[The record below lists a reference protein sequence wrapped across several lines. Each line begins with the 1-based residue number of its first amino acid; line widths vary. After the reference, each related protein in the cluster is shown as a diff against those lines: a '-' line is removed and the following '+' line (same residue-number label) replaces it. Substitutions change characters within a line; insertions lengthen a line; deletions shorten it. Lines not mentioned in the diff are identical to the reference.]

1 MKNFN
6 IYHQV
11 ANMHCKHIDSG
22 FLSTLGITFL
32 TIMYEAIDKDK
43 DSVLIV
49 KTNNEKVI
57 GYVAGTSGLGNI
69 YLNLL
74 KKPFSLFMALAPS
87 LFSYTK
93 IKKIIEILLINKKNY
108 LYIPQ
113 T

>member
-1 MKNFN
+1 M
-6 IYHQV
+6 IL
-11 ANMHCKHIDSG
+11 A

-74 KKPFSLFMALAPS
+74 KKTILFIYGFSTQFI
-87 LFSYTK
+87 F
-93 IKKIIEILLINKKNY
+93 
-108 LYIPQ
+108 LY
-113 T
+113 